1 MDLKLYICNFT
12 LNVKQIYGKSSANI
26 QLILRIIF
34 RLIQKNI
41 IHKVCGSE
49 QFTNL
54 YLFVLAINLQRSIYK
69 QKVEN
74 S

>member
-49 QFTNL
+49 QFT
-54 YLFVLAINLQRSIYK
+54 
-69 QKVEN
+69 
-74 S
+74 